1 VFEGTYLKFIAPQ
14 KGEAPM
20 RSKCEKCSSFWVLAV
35 LVLAVAMDVPKASAQ
50 NVHATTK
57 YVNCDN
63 GETITGTLQFVR
75 PGDTIIIS
83 GTCNENLLLSSPTG
97 RYNGITLDGQG
108 TATISGP
115 DPTLN
120 VIELAGVSRL
130 TIRGLT
136 ITGGNDGLSINTG
149 SAIAIDAVVVENTG
163 RHGIHFQRGTTMG
176 YVVNSTIQNNP
187 GHGIVINENSYVRVG
202 FTDGV
207 GASQG
212 DTGPC
217 VIQGNGG
224 YGIRV
229 QRGSSAR
236 VYTSTISNNA
246 NNGINIESASY
257 AEIATNVISGNGKN
271 GIAVSENSTLHLG
284 NLSGSKNEDQP
295 NTTTA
300 PNGQFGLSV
309 SWGSYVIG
317 RMGTLNG
324 TSGAS
329 TLTHDSNSNLIP

>member
-1 VFEGTYLKFIAPQ
+1 MRSIPQ
-14 KGEAPM
+14 K
-20 RSKCEKCSSFWVLAV
+20 RSCFCILAV
-35 LVLAVAMDVPKASAQ
+35 LVLAVAINVPKVSAQ
-50 NVHATTK
+50 ATK
-57 YVNCDN
+57 QVNCD
-63 GETITGTLQFVR
+63 R
-75 PGDTIIIS
+75 GDTITATLQSVHRGDTVIIS
-83 GTCNENLLLSSPTG
+83 GTCNENVLISDPTG
-97 RYNGITLDGQG
+97 HYAGVTLDGQG

-120 VIELAGVSRL
+120 VVELTGVSGF

-149 SAIAIDAVVVENTG
+149 SIIAIDSVVVQNTG
-163 RHGIHFQRGTTMG
+163 RHGIHFQRGSTDG

-187 GHGIVINENSYVRVG
+187 GNGIVINENSYVRVG

-217 VIQGNGG
+217 VIQNNGG
-224 YGIRV
+224 YGIRI
-229 QRGSSAR
+229 QRGATAR
-236 VYTSTISNNA
+236 VYTDTIRYNG

-257 AEIATNVISGNGKN
+257 AEVASNVIEGNTKN

-284 NLSGSKNEDQP
+284 NPSGTKNEDQP
-295 NTTTA
+295 NTTNV
-300 PNGQFGLSV
+300 PNGLFGLSA
-309 SWGSYVIG
+309 SWGSYVSG

-324 TSGAS
+324 NSGAS
-329 TLTHDSNSNLIP
+329 TIAHDSNSNLTP

>member
-1 VFEGTYLKFIAPQ
+1 MNIP
-14 KGEAPM
+14 
-20 RSKCEKCSSFWVLAV
+20 R
-35 LVLAVAMDVPKASAQ
+35 ASAQ
-50 NVHATTK
+50 ENEEPRTRH
-57 YVNCDN
+57 VNCDH
-63 GETITGTLQFVR
+63 GGTITRMLRFVH
-75 PGDTIIIS
+75 PGDTIVIK
-83 GTCNENLLLSSPTG
+83 GTCNENLLISSPTG

-115 DPTLN
+115 DPALN
-120 VIELAGVSRL
+120 VIELTGVSNF

-149 SAIAIDAVVVENTG
+149 SLIAIDTVVVENTG
-163 RHGIHFQRGTTMG
+163 RHGIHFQRGSAMG

-187 GHGIVINENSYVRVG
+187 QHGIVINENSYVRVG

-217 VIQGNGG
+217 LIQGNGG
-224 YGIRV
+224 YGIRI

-236 VYTSTISNNA
+236 VYTNTISNNR

-257 AEIATNVISGNGKN
+257 AEIATNVINGNGKN
-271 GIAVSENSTLHLG
+271 GISVSENSTLHLG
-284 NLSGSKNEDQP
+284 NPSGTKNEDQP
-295 NTTTA
+295 NTTSV
-300 PNGQFGLSV
+300 PNGQFGLSA
-309 SWGSYVIG
+309 SWGAYVIG

-324 TSGAS
+324 ASGAS
-329 TLTHDSNSNLIP
+329 TFTHAANSNLTP

>member
-1 VFEGTYLKFIAPQ
+1 
-14 KGEAPM
+14 M

-35 LVLAVAMDVPKASAQ
+35 LALAVAMNVPKVSAQ
-50 NVHATTK
+50 ENEHARTK
-57 YVNCDN
+57 HVDCDH
-63 GETITGTLQFVR
+63 GETITRALRFVR
-75 PGDTIIIS
+75 PGDTIVIE

-97 RYNGITLDGQG
+97 HYNGVTLDGQG
-108 TATISGP
+108 AATISGP

-120 VIELAGVSRL
+120 VIELTGVSRF

-149 SAIAIDAVVVENTG
+149 SVIAIDTVVVENTG
-163 RHGIHFQRGTTMG
+163 RNGIHFQRGTTMG
-176 YVVNSTIQNNP
+176 YVVNSTIQNNRQ
-187 GHGIVINENSYVRVG
+187 HGIVINENSYVRVG

-224 YGIRV
+224 YGIRI

-236 VYTSTISNNA
+236 VYTNTISNNA

-257 AEIATNVISGNGKN
+257 AEIATNVINGNGKN

-284 NLSGSKNEDQP
+284 NPSGSKNEDQP

-300 PNGQFGLSV
+300 PNGQFGLSA

-329 TLTHDSNSNLIP
+329 TFTHNSNSNLTP